1 MSKDIVAKR
10 YAVALFKL
18 AKEKHMLETFEE
30 ELRTVKE
37 VFLTSKELS
46 MFLTQP
52 NISTEKKKE
61 VIRQAFSSLSSY
73 VLNTLFLLIDKH
85 REDIIA
91 NIADVYFTLANEERN
106 VADAIVYSVRPLTED
121 EQVGIAEV
129 FAKKIE
135 KDAVRIKN
143 IVDTDLL
150 GGIKVRIGNRIYDG
164 SLQGK
169 LARIQR
175 ELLNNR

>member
-1 MSKDIVAKR
+1 MSMDIVAKR

-30 ELRTVKE
+30 DLKAVQE
-37 VFLTSKELS
+37 VFTSNQTLNT
-46 MFLTQP
+46 FLAQP
-52 NISTEKKKE
+52 NISKEQKKSL
-61 VIRQAFSSLSSY
+61 VGQAFASVSQPI
-73 VLNTLFLLIDKH
+73 LNTLFLLIDNK
-85 REDIIA
+85 RESIITSL
-91 NIADVYFTLANEERN
+91 ADEYFALANEERN

-121 EQVGIAEV
+121 EKAALAEV
-129 FAKKIE
+129 FAKRAG
-135 KDAVRIKN
+135 KDAIRIKN
-143 IVDTDLL
+143 VIDTDLL
-150 GGIKVRIGNRIYDG
+150 GGVKVRIGNRIYDG